1 MLFQETFWLHE
12 NRMVWKKRVLICW
25 PRNLPSPQMLNN
37 VNLTLSLY
45 SSVHIIS
52 IQFSSRLHFQ
62 LCPVSIQPNI
72 QLQSSTKFQQCKIV
86 TFLNLTHQCGEV

>member
-45 SSVHIIS
+45 
-52 IQFSSRLHFQ
+52 
-62 LCPVSIQPNI
+62 
-72 QLQSSTKFQQCKIV
+72 
-86 TFLNLTHQCGEV
+86 